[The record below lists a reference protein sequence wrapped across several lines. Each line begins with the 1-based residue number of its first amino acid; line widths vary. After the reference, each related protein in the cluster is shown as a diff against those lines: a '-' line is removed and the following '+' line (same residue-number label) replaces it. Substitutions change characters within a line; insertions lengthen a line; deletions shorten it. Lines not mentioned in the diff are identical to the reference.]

1 MLLLDLFSTIELWYI
16 LYTTT
21 PSMGDLK
28 TIRIVAGLSV
38 FIYPAR
44 TIPQHIIVDMID
56 WPRKDL
62 GDGIVEVVAPG
73 GRMPPGLEF

>member
-1 MLLLDLFSTIELWYI
+1 
-16 LYTTT
+16 
-21 PSMGDLK
+21 MGDLK
-28 TIRIVAGLSV
+28 TIRIVAGHSV

-44 TIPQHIIVDMID
+44 TIPQSVIVDMSD

-62 GDGIVEVVAPG
+62 GDGIVEVIAPG